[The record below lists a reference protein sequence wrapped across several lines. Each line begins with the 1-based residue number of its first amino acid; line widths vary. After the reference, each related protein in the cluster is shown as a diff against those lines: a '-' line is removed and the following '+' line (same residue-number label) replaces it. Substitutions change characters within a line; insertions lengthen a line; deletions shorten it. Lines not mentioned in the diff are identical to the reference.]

1 MNQLKP
7 EILLFFSDQYLYKLP
22 EHHRFPIDKYI
33 LTKEQL
39 IYQGLILPYQL
50 IDPGLIEESS
60 ILLVH
65 TSEYWQQIKTLSLDP
80 KAIRRI
86 GLPLTTVSVNR
97 ARSSVAGTLQAG
109 WSALERGVSM
119 NLAGGTHHAY
129 PSSGE
134 GFSMLNDIAIASMH
148 LLRQNHVK
156 KILIV
161 DLDVHQGN
169 GNAFIFQN
177 NPAVFTFSMHGRDN
191 YPLKKEKSDVDIA
204 LPTGTGDSQYLQIL
218 SDQLPKLINHHRPD
232 LIFYQAGVDVMATDK
247 LGKLAL
253 TKQGCKERDLIV
265 FEQSERHQI
274 PVAITM
280 GGGYSERMAD
290 IVDAHCNTFQAAME
304 VFG

>member
-1 MNQLKP
+1 MKKDIQ
-7 EILLFFSDQYLYKLP
+7 LFFSDQYLYKLP

-39 IYQGLILPYQL
+39 LYQGIILPHQL
-50 IDPGLIEESS
+50 RDPGRINEASV
-60 ILLVH
+60 LLVH
-65 TSEYWQQIKTLSLDP
+65 TSAYWRQIRTLSLDP
-80 KAIRRI
+80 RMIRRI
-86 GLPLTTVSVNR
+86 GLPLTPVSVNR

-109 WSALERGVSM
+109 LSALENGVSM

-129 PSSGE
+129 PDRGE

-148 LLRQNHVK
+148 LLKQKRVK

-169 GNAFIFQN
+169 GNAYIFHD
-177 NPAVFTFSMHGRDN
+177 NPAVFTFSMHGKEN
-191 YPLKKEKSDVDIA
+191 YPLKKEKSDLDID
-204 LPTGTGDSQYLQIL
+204 LPTGTQDGDYLAAL
-218 SDQLPKLINHHRPD
+218 SYQLPKLIDRHKPD
-232 LIFYQAGVDVMATDK
+232 LIFYQSGVDVLATDK

-253 TKQGCKERDLIV
+253 TKQGCKTRDLIV
-265 FEQSERHQI
+265 FAQSEHYQI

-280 GGGYSERMAD
+280 GGGYSARMAD
-290 IVDAHCNTFQAAME
+290 IVDAHCNTLQAAME